1 MLNDILKGKR
11 LILASKSPRRQQLLR
26 ELGVEFEIR
35 ANGDDDELFPDS
47 LTMTEIPVYLA
58 VHKAKP
64 LLSSLDANEI
74 LITSDTIVWC
84 DGHVIG
90 KPINADDAFKILS
103 LLSGNKHVVVTGVC
117 ISSVEESKCFY
128 ATTDVYFRKLTD
140 DEIWY
145 YINNYRPFDKAGAYG
160 IQEWIGFIGIERIE
174 GSYFNV
180 MGLPVQKLYIE
191 LQEFINRT
199 ANP

>member
-26 ELGVEFEIR
+26 ELGVEFEVR
-35 ANGDDDELFPDS
+35 ANGDDDELFPSS
-47 LTMTEIPVYLA
+47 LSMDEIPIYLA
-58 VHKAKP
+58 KHKAKP
-64 LLSSLDANEI
+64 LLSSLNENEI

-84 DGHVIG
+84 NGHVIG
-90 KPINADDAFKILS
+90 KPSNNDEAFKILS
-103 LLSGNKHVVVTGVC
+103 LLSGNKHTVVTGVC
-117 ISSVEESKCFY
+117 ISSLEKSISFY
-128 ATTDVYFRKLTD
+128 ATTDVFFRKLTN

-145 YINNYRPFDKAGAYG
+145 YINNYKPFDKAGAYG

-180 MGLPVQKLYIE
+180 MGLPVQKLYVE
-191 LQEFINRT
+191 LQNFIN
-199 ANP
+199 N